1 MRPFV
6 TVWRFFSRP
15 QVFDAT
21 IVVLL
26 AGGAAL
32 GMVVNVIVGN
42 PADLM
47 PGAWVFLASAL
58 PLLVR
63 RRFPLL
69 VAAAVG
75 CIDAATQLG
84 GATEGSNVPAW
95 IALYSVGRYTSGR
108 RTAIATAVAVV
119 ASAAVAQLADGR
131 PGSAL
136 AGAFSPL
143 LLIGMGQFVRLRS
156 ELKTR
161 REQEAADTAVRAER
175 RRIARELH
183 DVVAHHLTVINAL
196 VGGARATMATSQDDA
211 RDALRSAEQTSRA
224 ALAEMR
230 QLLDVLRADDGDP
243 AADVSTGVGAAGLP
257 ALVEQATVSGLPAS
271 LKVTGE
277 AVTLPAAVDHAIYR
291 VAQEAL
297 TNSRKHA
304 GGARASVRLAY
315 WPAAV
320 EIEVLDD
327 GLAVG
332 ASSTSGFGLGGMAE
346 RVALCGGQLQT
357 GPRQEGGFRVH
368 ARFPLEQS

>member
-6 TVWRFFSRP
+6 RAWRFFSKP

-21 IVVLL
+21 IVILMM
-26 AGGAAL
+26 AAA
-32 GMVVNVIVGN
+32 VIGLVGN
-42 PADLM
+42 VLMGNPGDLM
-47 PGAWVFLASAL
+47 LGAWVFLVTAV
-58 PLLVR
+58 PLLWR
-63 RRFPLL
+63 RRYPLL
-69 VAAAVG
+69 VAAFAGVVDG
-75 CIDAATQLG
+75 VSQLT
-84 GATEGSNVPAW
+84 GATEAGNIPSW
-95 IALYSVGRYTSGR
+95 IAFYSVGRYTSGR
-108 RTAIATAVAVV
+108 RTAIATLVAVV
-119 ASAAVAQLADGR
+119 ASSAVAQLADGR
-131 PGSAL
+131 PGSAV
-136 AGAFSPL
+136 AGGFSPL
-143 LLIGMGQFVRLRS
+143 LLIGMGQFVRLRG
-156 ELKTR
+156 ELKAR
-161 REQEAADTAVRAER
+161 SEREATDAAVRAER

-257 ALVEQATVSGLPAS
+257 ALVEQATMAGLPSS
-271 LKVTGE
+271 LRVTGA
-277 AVTLPAAVDHAIYR
+277 AVPLPAAVDHAVYR

-327 GLAVG
+327 GIAVG